1 MGVENRS
8 FASVLNIGRGNPS
21 KVIDSSPTIVLDDEC
36 LIERDFS
43 CFLIGKFKD
52 INALPNLYLI
62 LSNEGFENVKLTH
75 LGGLLQPACDSF
87 VCDERIIW
95 ISIEGLPIKAMTHNT
110 FAKTVSSWGELTNV
124 EDSEST
130 TISYK
135 RLCMKVKSNVT
146 INDTIKLV
154 GDEKENNSENFV
166 NDFELDNQKELD
178 HVSETSFKHE
188 NNMVYNQASKCSEQH
203 LYFDDPFG
211 FTPDL
216 GKENVKEVNS
226 ARVSQPKEDL
236 NGNNEGV
243 ASHFSGIKGVSY
255 IKLGGSLWDVMD
267 ELIKVGYVLGYNM
280 DRCMKNIKAIIGS
293 QGDRQEFLGH
303 MIDTWDGECVLLGD
317 FNEMHS
323 IKERHGTVFK
333 ANGANA
339 FNNFITM
346 TGLVDLPLEGYPLTW
361 SHKLASKMS
370 KLDRYWKIINSDVV
384 VVVLQFFSSGI
395 LPPGCNSSFIALIP
409 KMQEAKIIE
418 SLHLSFKNMV
428 NAGLY
433 KGLPFDASDLKI
445 NLHKSKLMGIGIP
458 HEDALSAAES
468 IGFST
473 FSAPFN
479 FLGVKVGSLMSK
491 LLSSLP
497 LYHMSIFKCPMGVLK
512 LLELIGRNFFNG
524 VSNSDRRLALIGWEN
539 IMASKK
545 NGGLDVSR
553 ALNNSHNIPKRSS
566 PWLDIIREVRRLSH
580 KEVGKDVARVREY
593 RGVACGLKIAM
604 RMREEYIGEL
614 KALGDCDG
622 AVETVRFMEG
632 LQVDDM
638 DRYDRMLLLMKEME
652 AKAHEKSREGAGHGK
667 REGAGRLVEDY
678 GKRGLFVGF
687 SLFVSP
693 PCLLWVDTAVVVG
706 LVGGVASFQ

>member
-1 MGVENRS
+1 MGVKNRS
-8 FASVLNIGRGNPS
+8 FASVLNIRKGNPS

-188 NNMVYNQASKCSEQH
+188 NNMVYNQASKCSEQP

-255 IKLGGSLWDVMD
+255 IKLGGSLLDVMD

-280 DRCMKNIKAIIGS
+280 DRCIKNIKAIIGS
-293 QGDRQEFLGH
+293 QGDRQVSKARMVLPMEEPMTYGYNDEDLGPTEAH
-303 MIDTWDGECVLLGD
+303 QLAAHCAQNDKARKPYPSEPQGEEKSDHTPDRSLKQASEAPMRHYDLVLLQRWDSSWGQPRQPSPAASTEKRGYSGVLPHPPPLRARD
-317 FNEMHS
+317 NTRATPTPSTTRARFRGLTTYTGKGS
-323 IKERHGTVFK
+323 RL
-333 ANGANA
+333 NGA
-339 FNNFITM
+339 
-346 TGLVDLPLEGYPLTW
+346 E
-361 SHKLASKMS
+361 
-370 KLDRYWKIINSDVV
+370 
-384 VVVLQFFSSGI
+384 
-395 LPPGCNSSFIALIP
+395 
-409 KMQEAKIIE
+409 
-418 SLHLSFKNMV
+418 
-428 NAGLY
+428 
-433 KGLPFDASDLKI
+433 
-445 NLHKSKLMGIGIP
+445 
-458 HEDALSAAES
+458 
-468 IGFST
+468 
-473 FSAPFN
+473 
-479 FLGVKVGSLMSK
+479 
-491 LLSSLP
+491 
-497 LYHMSIFKCPMGVLK
+497 
-512 LLELIGRNFFNG
+512 
-524 VSNSDRRLALIGWEN
+524 
-539 IMASKK
+539 
-545 NGGLDVSR
+545 
-553 ALNNSHNIPKRSS
+553 
-566 PWLDIIREVRRLSH
+566 
-580 KEVGKDVARVREY
+580 
-593 RGVACGLKIAM
+593 
-604 RMREEYIGEL
+604 
-614 KALGDCDG
+614 
-622 AVETVRFMEG
+622 
-632 LQVDDM
+632 
-638 DRYDRMLLLMKEME
+638 
-652 AKAHEKSREGAGHGK
+652 
-667 REGAGRLVEDY
+667 
-678 GKRGLFVGF
+678 
-687 SLFVSP
+687 
-693 PCLLWVDTAVVVG
+693 
-706 LVGGVASFQ
+706 